1 MEAKSSCCK
10 AKKCDKK
17 KTNCGFNNACFII
30 VLYFLLAI
38 ILAGVIYY

>member
-17 KTNCGFNNACFII
+17 KTNCGFNNACYI
-30 VLYFLLAI
+30 LLAI